1 MLLQPDIYAF
11 TAWHLCFHKAISM
24 PLQRISNAFAMRN
37 ARFLSPKALPLYRSK
52 QYITNT
58 QQVSIQAIIP
68 VFACSPV
75 FIFKYPTLVCRARS
89 KV

>member
-1 MLLQPDIYAF
+1 ML
-11 TAWHLCFHKAISM
+11 
-24 PLQRISNAFAMRN
+24 LQRISNAFAMRN
-37 ARFLSPKALPLYRSK
+37 ARFLPPKALPLYRNK

-68 VFACSPV
+68 VFACFPA
-75 FIFKYPTLVCRARS
+75 FIFKYQNLHGRTKS